1 MDDIFKQ
8 KLEELRAKL
17 PIDKFNLDEECRNQA
32 VLYDEVGDLRTKT
45 RDEFHRA
52 ENKLNFVKSDL
63 YMKIRHDPAKYG
75 IDKITEASLEAAINL
90 QPEFIEAQE
99 DLIDAG
105 GLSDSFGNLLNAVE
119 QRKSMLKELVSLFL
133 VQYYH
138 EKQDKDLVK
147 TAQKM
152 NEGTEEEITKLRNK
166 RFEDNKVES
175 VTE

>member
-1 MDDIFKQ
+1 MDDVFKQ

-63 YMKIRHDPAKYG
+63 DMKIRLDPGKYNVV
-75 IDKITEASLEAAINL
+75 KVTEASLEAAINL

-99 DLIDAG
+99 DLIEAG
-105 GLSDSFGNLLNAVE
+105 GLSDHFGNLLNAVE
-119 QRKSMLKELVSLFL
+119 QRKSMVKELVSLFL

-138 EKQDKDLVK
+138 EKQDQDLIK

-152 NEGTEEEITKLRNK
+152 NDGSEKEITEFRNK
-166 RFEDNKVES
+166 RFEENKVES
-175 VTE
+175 IIE